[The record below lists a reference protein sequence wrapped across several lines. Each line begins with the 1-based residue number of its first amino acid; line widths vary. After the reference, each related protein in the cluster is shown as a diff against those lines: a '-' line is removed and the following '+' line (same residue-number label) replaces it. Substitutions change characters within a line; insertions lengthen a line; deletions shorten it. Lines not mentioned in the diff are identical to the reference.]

1 MWRKKSSTC
10 YAFSVCRPHRISLSF
25 SFPSSNRLLPAAVSL
40 HPLWLSVL
48 FKILK
53 PICPQRLH
61 LPHFLDCCVITWFQ
75 TFNKNTPRACCCFR
89 EVKLGCN
96 SSLQCKQI
104 QKSEQLPPDAEGQ
117 VNYWPG
123 SSRFTCKSPNCG
135 NEGAVTQSNSL
146 TLWEKKTNSV
156 FGRVKWKDWYDS
168 QDKKEAQSC
177 LFWHKDWK
185 RHHSVQQKNPPA
197 GTSLYL
203 LLNLSKTWSV
213 KAIPVLISKLS

>member
-123 SSRFTCKSPNCG
+123 SSRFTCESPNCG

-146 TLWEKKTNSV
+146 TLWEKRQILFLAELNEKIDTTLKIKKKPRAAY
-156 FGRVKWKDWYDS
+156 FGTKAGSGITLSNKRIHLPLLRCI
-168 QDKKEAQSC
+168 SC
-177 LFWHKDWK
+177 WICP
-185 RHHSVQQKNPPA
+185 RPEV
-197 GTSLYL
+197 
-203 LLNLSKTWSV
+203 
-213 KAIPVLISKLS
+213 